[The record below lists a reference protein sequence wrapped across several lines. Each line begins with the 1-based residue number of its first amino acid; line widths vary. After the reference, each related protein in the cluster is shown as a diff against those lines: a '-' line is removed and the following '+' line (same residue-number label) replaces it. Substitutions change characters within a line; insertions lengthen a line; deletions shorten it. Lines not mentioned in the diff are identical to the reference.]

1 MNAIAHLG
9 SEHVVDEA
17 MLGDASQAGERG
29 SRDDG
34 VEVVA
39 VTGDL
44 GSSARNPRLNPLL
57 QLLRRSRHTPKPS
70 APTSI
75 AILAE
80 A

>member
-1 MNAIAHLG
+1 VDAVADLAV
-9 SEHVVDEA
+9 EHVVDEA
-17 MLGDASQAGERG
+17 VLGDAAQAGERG

-34 VEVVA
+34 VEMMA

-44 GSSARNPRLNPLL
+44 GSSTRNPRLDPPL
-57 QLLRRSRHTPKPS
+57 QLLRRSRHKAKRSVPS
-70 APTSI
+70 SI